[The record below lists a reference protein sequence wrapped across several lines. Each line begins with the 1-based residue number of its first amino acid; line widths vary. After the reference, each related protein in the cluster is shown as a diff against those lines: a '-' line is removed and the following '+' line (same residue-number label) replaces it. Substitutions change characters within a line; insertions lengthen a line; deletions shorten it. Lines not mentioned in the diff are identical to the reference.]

1 MTITLTAALELFLT
15 ALLTVLAKFLI
26 SFINSKIQEAKAK
39 TDSQILQKYL
49 DMINGTITDCV
60 IATNQ
65 TYVEALKNKDMFDA
79 VAQREAFNKTLESVK
94 TLLTEEAIAYL
105 QTLTDDTD
113 LYLET
118 LIEAEVNKNKG
129 SK

>member
-15 ALLTVLAKFLI
+15 ALLTVLAKFII
-26 SFINSKIQEAKAK
+26 SFVNAKISEVKQK
-39 TDSQILQKYL
+39 TQSELLHKYL
-49 DMINGTITDCV
+49 DMVNKTVEDCV

-65 TYVEALKNKDMFDA
+65 TYVEALKNQNMFD
-79 VAQREAFNKTLESVK
+79 VEAQKEAFNKTFEAVK
-94 TLLTEEAIAYL
+94 ALLSEEAIAYL
-105 QTLTDDTD
+105 TEMTGDAD
-113 LYLET
+113 LYLST

>member
-1 MTITLTAALELFLT
+1 MTLTMALELFLT
-15 ALLTVLAKFLI
+15 VLLTVLTKFLI
-26 SFINSKIQEAKAK
+26 SFFNSKITEVKQK
-39 TDSQILQKYL
+39 TQNELLHKYL
-49 DMINGTITDCV
+49 DMINKTIEDCV

-79 VAQREAFNKTLESVK
+79 AAQKEAFNKTFEAVK
-94 TLLTEEAIAYL
+94 SLLSQEAITYI
-105 QTLTDDTD
+105 TELTGDAD
-113 LYLET
+113 LYLST

>member
-1 MTITLTAALELFLT
+1 MTLTAALELFLT
-15 ALLTVLAKFLI
+15 VLLTVLTKFLI
-26 SFINSKIQEAKAK
+26 SFFSSKIAEVKQK
-39 TDSQILQKYL
+39 TQNELFHKYL
-49 DMINGTITDCV
+49 DMINKTIEDCV

-79 VAQREAFNKTLESVK
+79 AAQKEAFNKTFEAVK
-94 TLLTEEAIAYL
+94 SLLSEEAINYI
-105 QTLTDDTD
+105 TELTGDAD
-113 LYLET
+113 LYLST